1 MTRRARLA
9 ATVVAVALF
18 GTACAAGGTPEQT
31 AGTAAAQGATSNG
44 AKGSSASVELERTAV
59 SPRQQ
64 DVASALQDPSND
76 TFPQPLIPLEELK
89 SGGPPP
95 DGIPPIDDP
104 RFHKPDQVDWIAA
117 EEPVLALELNGD
129 RRAYPL
135 KVMIWHEI
143 VNDTVGGVP
152 VAVTYCPLCNSAL
165 AYDRRIGG
173 QVLDFGTSGQLYNS
187 DLVMYDRQ
195 TESLWTQLL
204 GKAVVGELTG
214 TDLTAYPVATVAW
227 EDWRAANPDGW
238 VLSRDTGHPRDY
250 GRNPYARYDDPEGQ
264 PLLFD
269 KEADARLPAMA
280 RVVGLREGAESVAV
294 VTTSLLKRGV
304 VEVELAGQDVVVWA
318 LPGTRSALDQAQI
331 SEGRD
336 VGATGAFSPVVDG
349 ERLHFRRDGDG
360 FRDTETGSR
369 WDVLGRAVSG
379 DLEGERLTRAEYVD
393 TFWFAWAA
401 FLPDTRVVG

>member
-1 MTRRARLA
+1 
-9 ATVVAVALF
+9 
-18 GTACAAGGTPEQT
+18 
-31 AGTAAAQGATSNG
+31 
-44 AKGSSASVELERTAV
+44 
-59 SPRQQ
+59 
-64 DVASALQDPSND
+64 
-76 TFPQPLIPLEELK
+76 
-89 SGGPPP
+89 
-95 DGIPPIDDP
+95 
-104 RFHKPDQVDWIAA
+104 
-117 EEPVLALELNGD
+117 
-129 RRAYPL
+129 
-135 KVMIWHEI
+135 
-143 VNDTVGGVP
+143 
-152 VAVTYCPLCNSAL
+152 
-165 AYDRRIGG
+165 
-173 QVLDFGTSGQLYNS
+173 
-187 DLVMYDRQ
+187 
-195 TESLWTQLL
+195 
-204 GKAVVGELTG
+204 
-214 TDLTAYPVATVAW
+214 
-227 EDWRAANPDGW
+227 